1 MTLHSSLLVNAFF
14 YHCIKHLY
22 SGAIY
27 PTLSETLLPQHH
39 LNLPSRPIFSS
50 LDSECLA
57 CVCVGVRLRAI
68 ALCLCGGLEVIRKI

>member
-39 LNLPSRPIFSS
+39 LNLPSRPIFSPT
-50 LDSECLA
+50 DSECFAFMHAVVCHWFFVLLCVRV
-57 CVCVGVRLRAI
+57 CVCV
-68 ALCLCGGLEVIRKI
+68 